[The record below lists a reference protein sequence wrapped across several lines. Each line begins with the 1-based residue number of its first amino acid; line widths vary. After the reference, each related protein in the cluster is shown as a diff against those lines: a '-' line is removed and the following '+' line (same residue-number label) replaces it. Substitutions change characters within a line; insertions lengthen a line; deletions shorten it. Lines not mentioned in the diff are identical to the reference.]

1 MANFNTHLSVAGV
14 ASVTLATAGI
24 YVGFIS
30 VGTAIFCALLG
41 TIGGLLPDIDLHYS
55 RPAKKGFYWASIFLA
70 TLMAVLYASYQTGVD
85 RVVHAL
91 VLWAVAFCVLKFGIF
106 ELFNRLT
113 VHRGVVHSVP
123 YMAVFGLLTVYGV
136 FYGLKMTAFVSWVFG
151 FFVFIGALVHL
162 LLDEWYSVNLLGM
175 KLKKSSGTAFKFF
188 EKNKPLHY
196 AVLYAL
202 VIVLWLFA
210 PDGHAFWKK
219 LSTTM
224 MSFFN

>member
-14 ASVTLATAGI
+14 VSVALATAGI
-24 YVGFIS
+24 YVQFIS
-30 VGTAIFCALLG
+30 VGTAVFCALLG
-41 TIGGLLPDIDLHYS
+41 TMGGLLPDIDLHYS

-70 TLMAVLYASYQTGVD
+70 TLTAVLYASYQTGVD
-85 RVVHAL
+85 KVVHAL
-91 VLWAVAFCVLKFGIF
+91 VLWVVAFCVLKFGIF

-113 VHRGVVHSVP
+113 VHRGMVHSVP
-123 YMAVFGLLTVYGV
+123 YMAMFALLTVYGA

-151 FFVFIGALVHL
+151 AFVFVGALVHL

-196 AVLYAL
+196 AILYAL
-202 VIVLWLFA
+202 VVVLWLFA
-210 PDGHAFWKK
+210 PDGDVFWQK
-219 LSTTM
+219 LSAVI
-224 MSFFN
+224 MSFIK

>member
-14 ASVTLATAGI
+14 VSVALATAGI
-24 YVGFIS
+24 YVQFIS
-30 VGTAIFCALLG
+30 VGTAVFCALLG

-70 TLMAVLYASYQTGVD
+70 TLTAVLYASYQTGVD
-85 RVVHAL
+85 KVVHAL
-91 VLWAVAFCVLKFGIF
+91 VLWVVAFCVLKFGIF

-113 VHRGVVHSVP
+113 VHRGMVHSVP
-123 YMAVFGLLTVYGV
+123 YMAMFALLTVYGA

-151 FFVFIGALVHL
+151 AFVFVGALVHL

-196 AVLYAL
+196 AILYAL
-202 VIVLWLFA
+202 VVVLWLFA
-210 PDGHAFWKK
+210 PDGDVFWQK
-219 LSTTM
+219 LSAVI
-224 MSFFN
+224 MSFIK